1 VEIDFNIRSVTISV
15 DQPMEVLVLWKRSK
29 NVIDTKV
36 RELQPAGG
44 GGQQTAVFNEKFQMK
59 TQLDYDTLKR
69 QYVGKKSDLQLWKKD
84 MSSMLGVA
92 EFDLSKYVND
102 QTKAD
107 RT

>member
-1 VEIDFNIRSVTISV
+1 
-15 DQPMEVLVLWKRSK
+15 
-29 NVIDTKV
+29 
-36 RELQPAGG
+36 
-44 GGQQTAVFNEKFQMK
+44 MK

-102 QTKAD
+102 TAMSDK
-107 RT
+107 T

>member
-1 VEIDFNIRSVTISV
+1 
-15 DQPMEVLVLWKRSK
+15 MEVLVLWKRNK

-36 RELQPAGG
+36 KELVASPT
-44 GGQQTAVFNEKFQMK
+44 QQTVVFNEKFQMK

-102 QTKAD
+102 SAMSDKT
-107 RT
+107 